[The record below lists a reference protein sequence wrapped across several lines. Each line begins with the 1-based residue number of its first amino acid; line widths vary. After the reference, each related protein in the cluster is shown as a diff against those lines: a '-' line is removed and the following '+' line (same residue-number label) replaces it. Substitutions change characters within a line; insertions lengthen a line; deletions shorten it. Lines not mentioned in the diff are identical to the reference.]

1 MTLAELEQVLRDT
14 VDEIEGDEGRWQ
26 LRLGEVALAC
36 MTDLRFDRMRIIA
49 PIAEIEEVSEEIRDA
64 CLEANFHTALDA
76 RYASSGGLL
85 FATFIHPIASLDA
98 TLARS
103 ALDQVASLVRTF
115 GTHYTSGALEF
126 VAGSE
131 LEVDEGDGDGG
142 DDPDEGGGG
151 LLLN

>member
-1 MTLAELEQVLRDT
+1 MTLDELS
-14 VDEIEGDEGRWQ
+14 
-26 LRLGEVALAC
+26 ALLAAA
-36 MTDLRFDRMRIIA
+36 TEDLKLEPSHWRFVFQGVPMVCLSDAGFDRMRFIA
-49 PIAEIEEVSEEIRDA
+49 PIIEVAKLDEATKDEL
-64 CLEANFHTALDA
+64 LEANFHTALDA